1 MFIGRVHS
9 PLDLTE
15 EEWDASIKTNLKGSW
30 LVSKYVCIRMRD
42 AKLRGSVINVSSIAG
57 LNRGQLPGGF
67 AYVAGKAALNAITKV
82 PCLFPFFLFFFAI
95 TYNNCCTSDL
105 CCRY

>member
-82 PCLFPFFLFFFAI
+82 PCLFPFFLFFAI